1 MGSRLLGPSAYPGL
15 GGLGGLGHGGGA
27 GFSFGGGPS
36 LGGGGVGALARPSAA
51 AAFGHRHR
59 GLRVP
64 GRRMHYMRAP
74 SCEWQYG
81 FQACLVLSPP
91 REKCQDF

>member
-27 GFSFGGGPS
+27 GYSFGGGLG
-36 LGGGGVGALARPSAA
+36 LGGGGVGALGRPAA
-51 AAFGHRHR
+51 AAFGHSHR
-59 GLRVP
+59 GRRVP

-74 SCEWQYG
+74 SCELLYG
-81 FQACLVLSPP
+81 LQACLVLSSP
-91 REKCQDF
+91 R